1 MSSVQT
7 VRKNSYI
14 ICPNTICFIFHLF
27 FIIFLGTLVFYYK
40 ITTNKM
46 VIHYS
51 ILQKSFNI
59 CQSVQSVQL
68 LSLIW
73 LFAAPWIAA
82 RWASLST
89 TNAQSSLKLTSI
101 ESVMPS
107 SHLILR
113 RPLFLL
119 PPIPPSIRVFFNE
132 STLCIEVAQVL
143 EFQL

>member
-14 ICPNTICFIFHLF
+14 ICPNTIRFIFHLF
-27 FIIFLGTLVFYYK
+27 FIFLGTFVFYYK

-59 CQSVQSVQL
+59 CQSVQL
-68 LSLIW
+68 LSLVR
-73 LFAAPWIAA
+73 LFATPWIAA
-82 RWASLST
+82 PRASLSIT
-89 TNAQSSLKLTSI
+89 ITQSSLKLSSI

-107 SHLILR
+107 SHLILC

-119 PPIPPSIRVFFNE
+119 PPIPPSIRVFSNE
-132 STLCIEVAQVL
+132 STLWIEVAKVL